1 MEFTVFVV
9 MFSTLLYPTAAW
21 VSTVLLFF
29 YFKGTYK
36 VKPWAWMQNAR

>member
-21 VSTVLLFF
+21 VYTVLLL
-29 YFKGTYK
+29 YFEGTYK